1 MRDPMRDPMRGPMRG
16 PMGGFMRG
24 PMRGP
29 HQIDSPV
36 GESNRTPN
44 NNQRPPNKRKAG
56 LTWGGGYY

>member
-1 MRDPMRDPMRGPMRG
+1 MRGPTRGPMRDPMRDP
-16 PMGGFMRG
+16 MRG

-56 LTWGGGYY
+56 LT